1 MAKFV
6 NVDMA
11 KGRKTGDDQLRDL
24 IAPDKRVGRLVPIDE
39 ITPNPDQPR
48 RHFDEQSLDEL
59 AESIRLHGL
68 INPITVDR
76 DGKIIAGERRY
87 RACLKLGM
95 HEVPV
100 VKMNGSM
107 EISLVENLQRLDL
120 HPLEEA
126 FGYQAL
132 AEAGNTHE
140 QIAQRIGKDRSV
152 VSHSLRLLD
161 LPEEI
166 QAECV
171 TSHNVTKDQLL
182 QVLAGDSSEDRWRIW
197 EAIKQGKSA
206 RAIRRERK
214 ERKQK
219 KPVSPR
225 IFINRVRVV
234 HENARQLDVDRA
246 SARERERL
254 EKHLTEAIDVLQNML
269 NQIRE

>member
-1 MAKFV
+1 
-6 NVDMA
+6 
-11 KGRKTGDDQLRDL
+11 
-24 IAPDKRVGRLVPIDE
+24 
-39 ITPNPDQPR
+39 
-48 RHFDEQSLDEL
+48 
-59 AESIRLHGL
+59 
-68 INPITVDR
+68 
-76 DGKIIAGERRY
+76 
-87 RACLKLGM
+87 M
-95 HEVPV
+95 H
-100 VKMNGSM
+100 GSM

-132 AEAGNTHE
+132 VDAGNTHE

-171 TSHNVTKDQLL
+171 TSHNITKDQLL
-182 QVLAGDSSEDRWRIW
+182 QVLTGDTREDRWRIW

-219 KPVSPR
+219 KRMSPR
-225 IFINRVRVV
+225 MFINRVRIV
-234 HENARQLDVDRA
+234 HQNAADLDVERA

-254 EKHLTEAIDVLQNML
+254 EKHLSETIDVLQSML
-269 NQIRE
+269 NRIRE